1 MSRAVEP
8 LASGARIGIRIR
20 GGDGPGMNAALRAAV
35 RVAAKLGFETVG
47 IRRGY
52 AGLLDGDAAPLTLAE
67 VSGIVRL
74 GGTILGTSRSPEF
87 QTEEGQERARRQIG
101 TLGLEGMIVIGGN
114 GSLAGAHRLASFPAA
129 SGASLRV
136 IGIPA
141 SIDNDIG
148 CTSLSIGVDTALN
161 TIVDACDRIL
171 DTAAAHQRIFV
182 VEVMGRDCGYL
193 AMTGAIAAGAHG
205 LLYPERGRSEEE
217 LLANVEA
224 IVREVYGKPGGSR
237 RALIVKSEGVKL
249 PADRLRQK
257 LEERIAKDFPAAE
270 VRVTVLGHMVRGGS
284 PSAQD
289 RLIATRLGNVAL
301 HSVVEGRSD
310 EMVAWRPPPLGPPP
324 AFLSP
329 LDPSIALFPL
339 EAVLEETRRL
349 KDGTSELSRWR
360 VKVLSEIEGI
370 LAF

>member
-1 MSRAVEP
+1 MSPAVERLGP
-8 LASGARIGIRIR
+8 GSRIGILTS
-20 GGDGPGMNAALRAAV
+20 GGDAPGMNAALRAAV
-35 RVAAKLGFETVG
+35 RVAVKLGFEMVG

-52 AGLLDGDAAPLTLAE
+52 SGLLEGDSAPLTLGE

-74 GGTILGTSRSPEF
+74 GGTILGTSRCPEF
-87 QTEEGQERARRQIG
+87 RTEEGQERAARQIG
-101 TLGLEGMIVIGGN
+101 ILGLEGLIVIGGN
-114 GSLAGAHRLASFPAA
+114 GSLAGAHRLASFRAA
-129 SGASLRV
+129 SGAPLRV

-161 TIVDACDRIL
+161 TIVEACDRIS
-171 DTAAAHQRIFV
+171 DTATAHQRIFV

-193 AMTGAIAAGAHG
+193 AMTAAIAAGAHG
-205 LLYPERGRSEEE
+205 LLYPERGRNEEE
-217 LLANVEA
+217 LLASVEA
-224 IVREVYGKPGGSR
+224 IVREVYGQPGGSH

-249 PADRLRQK
+249 PADRLRLK
-257 LEERIAKDFPAAE
+257 LEERIARDFPAAE

-289 RLIATRLGNVAL
+289 RLIATRLSHVAL
-301 HSVVEGRSD
+301 RSVVEGRSD
-310 EMVAWRPPPLGPPP
+310 EMVAWRPPALGPAPSL
-324 AFLSP
+324 ASP
-329 LDPSIALFPL
+329 VDPSVALFPL
-339 EAVLEETRRL
+339 EAVLEETRHL